1 MKKATPREKAAVL
14 ALAAG
19 YIDTWEEAYLIASQK
34 SEKEA
39 ATVKYLKSSV
49 THWKQHPEIAQAYQE
64 AKTFLTARD
73 ESIKAAALEEMK
85 AKRTAPEE
93 GGKEEEGNREKAAES
108 VRTESKPIRTLT
120 REIDYNNPEAR
131 RQLYNR
137 IISEAADDPKTQLD
151 AAKLIEQ
158 TQRDDRQAAQDN
170 KIQRVYMP
178 VTCQT
183 CPIFEKARNKGR

>member
-1 MKKATPREKAAVL
+1 MKKATPREKTAVL
-14 ALAAG
+14 ALMSG

-34 SEKEA
+34 SEKDA

-49 THWKQHPEIAQAYQE
+49 THWKQHPEIAQAVQE
-64 AKTFLTARD
+64 AKTFLNKRD
-73 ESIKAAALEEMK
+73 EATAARIREELK
-85 AKRTAPEE
+85 PAQQPRQEE
-93 GGKEEEGNREKAAES
+93 GKQEEENENTAGESNRTKK
-108 VRTESKPIRTLT
+108 RKPAP
-120 REIDYNNPEAR
+120 IDYNNPEAR

>member
-1 MKKATPREKAAVL
+1 MKKATPREKTAVF
-14 ALAAG
+14 ALMSG

-34 SEKEA
+34 SEKDA

-49 THWKQHPEIAQAYQE
+49 THWKQHPEIAQAVQE
-64 AKTFLTARD
+64 AKTFLSKRD
-73 ESIKAAALEEMK
+73 EATATRIREELK
-85 AKRTAPEE
+85 PAQQPRQEE
-93 GGKEEEGNREKAAES
+93 GKQEEENENTAGESNRTQK
-108 VRTESKPIRTLT
+108 RKPAP
-120 REIDYNNPEAR
+120 IDYNNPEAR

-183 CPIFEKARNKGR
+183 CPIFEKARTKGRK